1 VIRGGSWF
9 DGAEGI
15 RATARGED
23 AIGSRYSTRGFRL
36 ARTN

>member
-9 DGAEGI
+9 DGAGEI
-15 RATARGED
+15 RAASRGED
-23 AIGSRYSTRGFRL
+23 AVGTRYSTRGFRL